1 MATGTA
7 ARNASVALAMLSYEG
22 RTERIAQKIFD
33 FSRRS
38 VEDRWAAGLTQ
49 GRATAELL
57 RSASEPEPGRFV
69 LVASGEPSPSGATVP
84 CPAILA
90 IA

>member
-1 MATGTA
+1 MTA
-7 ARNASVALAMLSYEG
+7 RPLDGS
-22 RTERIAQKIFD
+22 IFD

-49 GRATAELL
+49 GRATADLL

-69 LVASGEPSPSGATVP
+69 LVASGERPQGTIAPPVRSRPNVP
-84 CPAILA
+84 YPAIPGQ
-90 IA
+90 